1 MLNPCE
7 EEFQNVSGRNL
18 AVGAAQSHEKNPKK
32 SGRNPKRNSGKKS
45 KNAGQKEGLNL
56 CV

>member
-18 AVGAAQSHEKNPKK
+18 AVGAAQNQEEIQKNQEEI
-32 SGRNPKRNSGKKS
+32 
-45 KNAGQKEGLNL
+45 QKEIQEKI
-56 CV
+56 